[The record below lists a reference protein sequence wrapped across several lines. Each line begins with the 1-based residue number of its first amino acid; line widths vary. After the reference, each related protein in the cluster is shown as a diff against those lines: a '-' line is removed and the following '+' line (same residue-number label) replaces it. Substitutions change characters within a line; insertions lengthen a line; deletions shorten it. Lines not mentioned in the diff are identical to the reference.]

1 MDDNRLTFEESLAR
15 LEDVVERLESGE
27 LNLEE
32 SLRCFE
38 EGVALQRR
46 CLADLNA
53 AQGKIERLMDEGDPT
68 PVSPASRDGAAGL
81 TGSAP
86 GSRVPETLFGAALAS
101 E

>member
-1 MDDNRLTFEESLAR
+1 MDGDGLTFEESLAR
-15 LEDVVERLESGE
+15 LESVVERLESGD

-46 CLADLNA
+46 CLAELNT
-53 AQGKIERLMDEGDPT
+53 AQGKIEQLMDGTESEAPVPGLRDAALRPT
-68 PVSPASRDGAAGL
+68 SPSRA
-81 TGSAP
+81 
-86 GSRVPETLFGAALAS
+86 PETLFGATLPA